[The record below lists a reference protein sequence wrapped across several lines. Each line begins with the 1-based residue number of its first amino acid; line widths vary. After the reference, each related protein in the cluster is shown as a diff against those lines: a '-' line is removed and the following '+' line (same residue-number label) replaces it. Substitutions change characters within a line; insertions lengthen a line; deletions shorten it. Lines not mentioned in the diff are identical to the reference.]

1 MDNHIHIQAVAEGQN
16 LLGADGTSNSARF
29 GGLLSTIFQAIMVI
43 ALLLVLFYLVWGA
56 IEWITSAG
64 DKGKLD
70 AARNKMMNAVMGVII
85 LSATTAIFIF
95 VQWFIGVQVFTF
107 AGAGGGTTSPTSYQC
122 QPYSNLCPAGT
133 GRVSNDKCGASCTLP
148 NNVCCG

>member
-1 MDNHIHIQAVAEGQN
+1 MESHIYIETVAESQG

-56 IEWITSAG
+56 FDWITSAG

-70 AARNKMMNAVMGVII
+70 SARNKMMNAVMGIII

-107 AGAGGGTTSPTSYQC
+107 TGAGAGNTVPTGYSC

-133 GRVSNDKCGASCTLP
+133 GRVTNDKCGTSCKLP
-148 NNVCCG
+148 DSVCCG